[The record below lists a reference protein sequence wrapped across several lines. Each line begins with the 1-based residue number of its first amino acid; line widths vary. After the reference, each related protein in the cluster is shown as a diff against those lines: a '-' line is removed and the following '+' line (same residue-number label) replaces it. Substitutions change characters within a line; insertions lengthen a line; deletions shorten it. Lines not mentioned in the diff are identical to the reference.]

1 MSIPVLIARVRAP
14 LMWLFFA
21 AVIASVVIGV
31 SIWIALGLFVAA
43 LVANLWLGTVRREPT
58 RVGVPVVGRWQ
69 AMNSPA
75 DRVPSHYLHTYGQ
88 TYAID
93 FLCEPEDRPR
103 PAFGSRPAFRRP
115 EDFPGYG
122 QKVLAP
128 AAGTVVRTVDDQRD
142 HRARNSALGVLFV
155 FVVESAPR
163 ELLGPS
169 RILGNHVV
177 LDLGDGVYSALAH
190 LRRGSLGVAEGDR
203 VEAGDPI
210 AECGNS
216 GNSTEPHL
224 HFQLMDSPRTL
235 FAAGLPFE
243 FDRFEVNG
251 RRERGVPGKDEPFV
265 APTAQPMPI

>member
-1 MSIPVLIARVRAP
+1 MSIPVLVARVRAP

-21 AVIASVVIGV
+21 AVVASVVLGV

-58 RVGVPVVGRWQ
+58 TVGVPVVGRWQ

-75 DRVPSHYLHTYGQ
+75 DRVPSHYMHTYGQ

-93 FLCEPEDRPR
+93 FVFEPEDRAR
-103 PAFGSRPAFRRP
+103 PAFGSGSGFNSP

-122 QKVLAP
+122 QEVRAP
-128 AAGTVVRTVDDQRD
+128 AAGTVVRAVDDQRD
-142 HRARNSALGVLFV
+142 HRARNSALGVLYV

-177 LDLGDGVYSALAH
+177 LDLGDGVYAALAH
-190 LRRGSLGVAEGDR
+190 LRRGSIRVNEGER
-203 VEAGDPI
+203 VQAGDPI

-224 HFQLMDSPRTL
+224 HFQLMDSPRAL

-243 FDRFEVNG
+243 FDRFEVDG
-251 RRERGVPGKDEPFV
+251 RSERGVPGKDEPFV
-265 APTAQPMPI
+265 APAAA